1 MLLNKIKYN
10 AIAGHLNF
18 AITSLIVFIIT
29 PFLVNFLGAY
39 SFGVWKSIQK
49 ILTFASIADGRSS
62 QALKWVVANDEANTN
77 ETIKKQAIGSAI
89 KVWLW
94 FLPIMLLVIALLVW
108 NLPTLIN
115 ELEES
120 MYATVYAV
128 GLILGANFLIYPLLA
143 IPDAVLVGTNNGYK
157 SISVQTISMVLS
169 NCAMVL
175 VSYLGFGIIGLACV
189 VVFITIINGGFI
201 FYICKKNISW
211 LGIESPSKNQVKKFF
226 GFSFWVL
233 CWSFVQKLILAT
245 EIILIGYLMNP
256 TTVTHYIFTAYIM
269 QLAISAGIRSGS
281 AITPALG
288 RIIGS
293 NDTNKT
299 IALVNTGR
307 EIILCVALFFGSIM
321 LIINKNLISLWIGPT
336 YFLGETVNLLIVL
349 IMTQFVLGRFEGQI
363 QDLSL
368 NIKNKV
374 IIGAACSVL
383 SILLGHIFYGVFNNT
398 IEGLLL
404 GILMG
409 RFVLNISFS
418 YMVNNMLNTKPYL
431 KQYFYL
437 IVFVSAAFY
446 SSQFITQ
453 VNSWIDFGLLS
464 ILITGAVFLLCFK
477 LILSKKSQ
485 NKIIQIAIKN

>member
-1 MLLNKIKYN
+1 
-10 AIAGHLNF
+10 
-18 AITSLIVFIIT
+18 
-29 PFLVNFLGAY
+29 
-39 SFGVWKSIQK
+39 
-49 ILTFASIADGRSS
+49 
-62 QALKWVVANDEANTN
+62 
-77 ETIKKQAIGSAI
+77 
-89 KVWLW
+89 
-94 FLPIMLLVIALLVW
+94 
-108 NLPTLIN
+108 
-115 ELEES
+115 
-120 MYATVYAV
+120 
-128 GLILGANFLIYPLLA
+128 
-143 IPDAVLVGTNNGYK
+143 
-157 SISVQTISMVLS
+157 
-169 NCAMVL
+169 
-175 VSYLGFGIIGLACV
+175 
-189 VVFITIINGGFI
+189 
-201 FYICKKNISW
+201 
-211 LGIESPSKNQVKKFF
+211 
-226 GFSFWVL
+226 
-233 CWSFVQKLILAT
+233 
-245 EIILIGYLMNP
+245 
-256 TTVTHYIFTAYIM
+256 
-269 QLAISAGIRSGS
+269 
-281 AITPALG
+281 
-288 RIIGS
+288 
-293 NDTNKT
+293 
-299 IALVNTGR
+299 
-307 EIILCVALFFGSIM
+307 M